1 MRTATT
7 LTSLL
12 LEDEPDFDADEYM
25 SSEPTRISTLQL
37 KDGLRYHDLNSGS
50 YVLVGGSPRWPSLS
64 LAYVDGTTCD
74 ASRVR
79 IGLDLLRHAV
89 KKCKYADYVA
99 FQWWTY
105 LVDKYKVAGNID
117 SDDPA
122 SMWNLVDVLVKEH
135 KIEVTGTS
143 GTVMT
148 GRILRTYIE

>member
-1 MRTATT
+1 MRTAPTII
-7 LTSLL
+7 SLL
-12 LEDEPDFDADEYM
+12 LEDEPDFDADDYM
-25 SSEPTRISTLQL
+25 ASEPTRISTLQL

-79 IGLDLLRHAV
+79 IGLDLLRHAI

-105 LVDKYKVAGNID
+105 LVDNYKVAGNID

-122 SMWNLVDVLVKEH
+122 SMWNLVEKLEKEH
-135 KIEVTGTS
+135 LLKITGVS
-143 GTVMT
+143 GAVMHA
-148 GRILRTYIE
+148 RIL